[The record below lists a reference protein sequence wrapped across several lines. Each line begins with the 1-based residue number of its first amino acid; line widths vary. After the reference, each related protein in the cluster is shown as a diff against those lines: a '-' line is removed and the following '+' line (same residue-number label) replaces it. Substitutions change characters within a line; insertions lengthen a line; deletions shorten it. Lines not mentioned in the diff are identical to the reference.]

1 MESPTKFLG
10 HPLHQMLIVF
20 PLGLLGSATVFDGIG
35 AATKDR
41 RWLEASHYMI
51 AAGVVSGLGVAV
63 PGLLDYLAIPQ
74 NTRARRIG
82 LVHGVGNVIV
92 TGLFAASWAAR
103 RNRPSRPTRGA
114 YTASVAG
121 TVLALVTGWLGGE
134 LVDRLS
140 VGVDDGANLDAP
152 NSLVHDKVP
161 SAQERLTA

>member
-1 MESPTKFLG
+1 MESKAKFLG
-10 HPLHQMLIVF
+10 HPLHQMLIAF

-41 RWLEASHYMI
+41 RWREASHYMI
-51 AAGVVSGLGVAV
+51 AAGVVSGLGVAI

-74 NTRARRIG
+74 NTRSRRSG

-103 RNRPSRPTRGA
+103 RNRPARPTRGA

-121 TVLALVTGWLGGE
+121 TVLALVTGWLGVE
-134 LVDRLS
+134 LVDRLRI
-140 VGVDDGANLDAP
+140 GVDDGAHVYALC
-152 NSLVHDKVP
+152 SLTTEKVP
-161 SAQERLTA
+161 QNEERLTA